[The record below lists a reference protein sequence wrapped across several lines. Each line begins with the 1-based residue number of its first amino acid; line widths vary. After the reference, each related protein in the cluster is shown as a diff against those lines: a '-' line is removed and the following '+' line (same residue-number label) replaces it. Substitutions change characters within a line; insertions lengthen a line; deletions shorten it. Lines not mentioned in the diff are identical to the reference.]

1 MIRTTTLCLALL
13 SLGAC
18 ASSTP
23 TPPPLPDAPLSPTHA
38 ACRSEA
44 QNDPAVISLGQQANP
59 LNFGNQ
65 NRLAHETRVAELRAY
80 RECLRRNGIIAPGGV
95 EAVRR

>member
-1 MIRTTTLCLALL
+1 MIRTTTLALALL
-13 SLGAC
+13 TLGAC
-18 ASSTP
+18 ASSAP
-23 TPPPLPDAPLSPTHA
+23 APLLQDPPATPTHA

-44 QNDPAVISLGQQANP
+44 RNDPAVISLGQQANP

-80 RECLRRNGIIAPGGV
+80 RECLRRNGIMAPGGV
-95 EAVRR
+95 EAVRP

>member
-1 MIRTTTLCLALL
+1 MMTRATFLALALL

-18 ASSTP
+18 GTTAP
-23 TPPPLPDAPLSPTHA
+23 APPPEAPATPTHA

-65 NRLAHETRVAELRAY
+65 NRLAHETRLAELRAY
-80 RECLRRNGIIAPGGV
+80 RECLRRNGILAPGGV